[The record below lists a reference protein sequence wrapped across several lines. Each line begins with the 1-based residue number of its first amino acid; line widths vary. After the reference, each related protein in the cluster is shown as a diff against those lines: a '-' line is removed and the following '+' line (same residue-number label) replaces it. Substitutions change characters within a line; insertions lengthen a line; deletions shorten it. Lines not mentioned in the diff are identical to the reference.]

1 MSGTS
6 TGLCSS
12 WLGRRRRSIIS
23 EIEELCVS
31 KSAPWLL
38 LARRA
43 SAIRRRRLDGASVR
57 EPWLSF
63 VLVAIVPRRMR
74 LNGGT
79 EG

>member
-1 MSGTS
+1 M
-6 TGLCSS
+6 CSS
-12 WLGRRRRSIIS
+12 LLGRRRRSIIS

-74 LNGGT
+74 LNEGT